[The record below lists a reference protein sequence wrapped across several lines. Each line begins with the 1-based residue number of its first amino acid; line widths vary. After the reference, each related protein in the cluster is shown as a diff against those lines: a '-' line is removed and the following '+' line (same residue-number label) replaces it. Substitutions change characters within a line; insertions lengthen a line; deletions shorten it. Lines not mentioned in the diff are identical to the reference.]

1 MRNESEIPVLYNRI
15 RDVYQLKRKIG
26 KGGFGVIYSAENITS
41 KEQLA
46 VKFEKIRPNNQASSN
61 LFKETKILHQI
72 HKKNLTGRSKVNVR
86 VPTDSLLQQGHEIPT
101 PDHVVVGSQPTK
113 GARQDSGSFTS

>member
-15 RDVYQLKRKIG
+15 RDMYQLKRKIG
-26 KGGFGVIYSAENITS
+26 KGGFGVIYSAESITT

-46 VKFEKIRPNNQASSN
+46 VKFEKIRPNNQSSSN

-72 HKKNLTGRSKVNVR
+72 HKKNLVGRRTLSMR
-86 VPTDSLLQQGHEIPT
+86 LPTDSLLQ
-101 PDHVVVGSQPTK
+101 
-113 GARQDSGSFTS
+113 